1 MYDIPALALQV
12 SLAAQCKA
20 TELVLYSQYDS
31 SKKMIVVFQESDA
44 AKSIKGITN
53 LITKVIEM
61 NQILKIEIRWELVKP
76 KNLYIISVTHKEKG
90 LVEGTMRIVAINY
103 QGALDQLTNDFKNH
117 DFKLIDVF
125 NQTTLQEWSEQLN

>member
-1 MYDIPALALQV
+1 MYDIPGLALQV

-61 NQILKIEIRWELVKP
+61 NQILKIEIRWELVQP

-117 DFKLIDVF
+117 DIKLIDVF